1 MRDGTFEMN
10 NATKIW
16 DAKMKRLKEIIMLT
30 LAVCLLSACGSSND
44 IEGNFTSNDLYAIIK
59 PEGTQLTD
67 VVPSDYV
74 LTLDNIIAVN
84 PETGEFKVKN
94 TERIDSKA
102 FPIPTQYIILFYSNG
117 SFLFD
122 AKLNSAISSYLPSG
136 LTFCHFM
143 SDKNGLA
150 RYDLGATKIINQ
162 DGTVEG
168 MPNQQQQ
175 QGMRQMYQ
183 ILKKAGKT
191 SNNISYDF
199 QFE

>member
-1 MRDGTFEMN
+1 
-10 NATKIW
+10 
-16 DAKMKRLKEIIMLT
+16 
-30 LAVCLLSACGSSND
+30 
-44 IEGNFTSNDLYAIIK
+44 
-59 PEGTQLTD
+59 
-67 VVPSDYV
+67 
-74 LTLDNIIAVN
+74 
-84 PETGEFKVKN
+84 
-94 TERIDSKA
+94 
-102 FPIPTQYIILFYSNG
+102 
-117 SFLFD
+117 
-122 AKLNSAISSYLPSG
+122 
-136 LTFCHFM
+136 M

-191 SNNISYDF
+191 SNNIDYDF

>member
-1 MRDGTFEMN
+1 MT
-10 NATKIW
+10 
-16 DAKMKRLKEIIMLT
+16 RLKIIMMTTLT
-30 LAVCLLSACGSSND
+30 ACLLMTCGSSED
-44 IEGNFTSNDLYAIIK
+44 IADNYSSSDLYAIIK
-59 PEGTQLTD
+59 PEGAQMTD
-67 VVPSDYV
+67 VAPSDYV

-102 FPIPTQYIILFYSNG
+102 FPIPTQYLILFYSNG

-150 RYDLGATKIINQ
+150 RYDLGATKITNQ

-175 QGMRQMYQ
+175 QGMKQMYQ